1 MKYMLHARRQKMTLE
16 DVNMAL
22 AARNL
27 EPMYGYDP
35 TESLNY
41 RLVPNSTLFYV
52 PAEEIDLETFL
63 QEPLPKAPQPM
74 TLTSHW
80 LAIEGVQPAIPE
92 NPTVPDRNVLG
103 EPLVVPGSQPVPPGA
118 AAAAL
123 KASTEDIEVKGP
135 VRHVLSRELQ
145 LYYDMI
151 ISDLNGGDLH
161 KVEAAL
167 LSVEQDAGIQNLLP
181 YFIQFVADGV
191 PRNLRSLD
199 RLLILMRLLR
209 SLLINK
215 ALFVE
220 PYLHQLMPPILTCL
234 LGKRLCE
241 DPEREPHWS
250 LRRDAAELVA
260 YVCGTFGQAYQTIIP
275 RVTKTMAKTLAD
287 GEKPLTSHYGAVVG
301 LTALGP
307 LTVESVI
314 LPILHDYLGALTQ
327 GATNPDALSPEA
339 RQVWNVLFDACK
351 SWLQFIEKDGL
362 NMLSPQQQEY
372 RNYILQTFGPDISAH
387 MQES

>member
-1 MKYMLHARRQKMTLE
+1 
-16 DVNMAL
+16 MAL

-41 RLVPNSTLFYV
+41 RSIPGMNIFYI

-80 LAIEGVQPAIPE
+80 LAIEGVQPSIPE
-92 NPTVPDRNVLG
+92 NPTIPDRNLLG
-103 EPLVVPGSQPVPPGA
+103 EPLVLLGSQAVLPNA
-118 AAAAL
+118 AATAL
-123 KASTEDIEVKGP
+123 KGPTEDIDIKGP
-135 VRHVLSRELQ
+135 VKHVLSRELQ
-145 LYYDMI
+145 LYYDTVI
-151 ISDLNGGDLH
+151 ADLNGGDLH

-167 LSVEQDAGIQNLLP
+167 LSIEQDAGIQNLLP
-181 YFIQFVADGV
+181 YFIQFVADSV
-191 PRNLRSLD
+191 PKNLRNLD
-199 RLLILMRLLR
+199 RLLIMMRLLR
-209 SLLINK
+209 SILINK
-215 ALFVE
+215 HLFVE

-260 YVCGTFGQAYQTIIP
+260 YICGTFGNVYQTIVP
-275 RVTKTMAKTLAD
+275 RVTKTMAKTLSD
-287 GEKPLTSHYGAVVG
+287 VDKPLTSHYGAVVG

-314 LPILHDYLGALTQ
+314 LPILKDYLDALTK
-327 GATNPDALSPEA
+327 GNNPDPNGLGPDS
-339 RQVWNVLFDACK
+339 RHVWDVLFDACK
-351 SWLQFIEKDGL
+351 SWLQFIDKDGIAS
-362 NMLSPQQQEY
+362 LSPQQESY
-372 RNYILQTFGPDISAH
+372 REYILQTFGPDLSNDMQIS
-387 MQES
+387 

>member
-1 MKYMLHARRQKMTLE
+1 MLHAKRQKMTLE

-35 TESLNY
+35 TEPLNY

-52 PAEEIDLETFL
+52 PVEEIDLETFL

-80 LAIEGVQPAIPE
+80 LAIEGVQPLIPE
-92 NPTVPDRNVLG
+92 NPTIPDRNLLG
-103 EPLVVPGSQPVPPGA
+103 ESLNIPSSQPVAPNA
-118 AAAAL
+118 AASAL
-123 KASTEDIEVKGP
+123 KASTEDIEIKGP
-135 VRHVLSRELQ
+135 VKHVLSRELQ
-145 LYYDMI
+145 LYYDTI
-151 ISDLNGGDLH
+151 IADLNGGDLH

-181 YFIQFVADGV
+181 YFVQFVADTV
-191 PRNLRSLD
+191 PRNLRNLD
-199 RLLILMRLLR
+199 RLLIMMRLLR
-209 SLLINK
+209 SILINK
-215 ALFVE
+215 HLFVE

-260 YVCGTFGQAYQTIIP
+260 YVCGTFGNAYQTIIP
-275 RVTKTMAKTLAD
+275 RVTKTMAKILSDA
-287 GEKPLTSHYGAVVG
+287 EKPLTSHYGAIVG

-307 LTVESVI
+307 LTVEAVI
-314 LPILHDYLGALTQ
+314 LPILHEYLSALTK
-327 GATNPDALSPEA
+327 GTTSPEILSPDS

-351 SWLQFIEKDGL
+351 SWLQFIEKDDPAT
-362 NMLSPQQQEY
+362 LSSQQLSY
-372 RNYILQTFGPDISAH
+372 QTLIIQSFGPDDALYAMHKLI
-387 MQES
+387 